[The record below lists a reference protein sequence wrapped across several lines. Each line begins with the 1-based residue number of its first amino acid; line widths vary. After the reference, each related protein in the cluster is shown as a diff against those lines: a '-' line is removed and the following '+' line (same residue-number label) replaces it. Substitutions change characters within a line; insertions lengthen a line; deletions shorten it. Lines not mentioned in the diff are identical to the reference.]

1 MKKILRK
8 HGIIALVLAVLW
20 VLAYLHLNSIN
31 GGLDRL
37 ADAIVAAVLLAYM
50 TGAFVLNLFL
60 LAADALILRAAPK
73 GKVRLSRLLAGLYT
87 CALLYVIYSAFA
99 FSDGQFFTYL
109 AEGDFFAVLYLSVML
124 VLVLMI
130 IIRLMKTRRLQAA
143 S

>member
-31 GGLDRL
+31 GGLDML
-37 ADAIVAAVLLAYM
+37 ADAIVAAVLLAYV

-60 LAADALILRAAPK
+60 LGADALILHASPQN
-73 GKVRLSRLLAGLYT
+73 KVLISRLLCGLYAG
-87 CALLYVIYSAFA
+87 ALLYVVYSAFS
-99 FSDGQFFTYL
+99 FSDGEFFTYL
-109 AEGDFFAVLYLSVML
+109 ADGDFFAVLYLSVML
-124 VLVLMI
+124 VLVVMI
-130 IIRLMKTRRLQAA
+130 IIRIMKTRRLKTV

>member
-8 HGIIALVLAVLW
+8 HGIIALVLAALW
-20 VLAYLHLNSIN
+20 IIVYLHLSGIS
-31 GGLDRL
+31 GGLDML
-37 ADAIVAAVLLAYM
+37 ADAIVAAVLLAYV

-60 LAADALILRAAPK
+60 LGADVLIFRAGPQD
-73 GKVRLSRLLAGLYT
+73 KVLISNLLTGLYV
-87 CALLYVIYSAFA
+87 CALLYVMYSAFA